1 MARLLLEM
9 HDVHLA
15 YRLRKSFFRSE
26 HHPVINGVSLQIHQG
41 QRLGIMGHN
50 GAGKSTLLRLM
61 AGIYAP
67 DRGRVI
73 NFGARVSLLSLQAG
87 FDPRLNGWDNALL
100 SGVLMGM
107 SRKEVRLRLK
117 GIHEF
122 CELGDQMN
130 DVLGTYSSGMRARL
144 GFAVA
149 LAMEVDLLLID
160 EVLSVGDQ
168 AFQEKSEKAVR
179 HAVEQGCAMVLVSHS
194 PVKLKK
200 WTDSVLAFEK
210 GMICSSSSEEV
221 LFVS

>member
-1 MARLLLEM
+1 MSRLLLEM
-9 HDVHLA
+9 HDVHLT
-15 YRLRKSFFRSE
+15 YRLRKSLLRSIY
-26 HHPVINGVSLQIHQG
+26 HPVINGVNLNVHQG

-67 DRGRVI
+67 DRGSVI
-73 NFGARVSLLSLQAG
+73 NHGARVSLLSLQAG

-107 SRKEVRLRLK
+107 SSKEARQRLK

-149 LAMEVDLLLID
+149 LAMEADLLLID

-168 AFQEKSEKAVR
+168 DFQEKSEKAVM
-179 HAVEQGCAMVLVSHS
+179 HAVNQGCAMVLVSHS
-194 PVKLKK
+194 PIKLKK
-200 WTDSVLAFEK
+200 WTDSVMTFEK
-210 GMICSSSSEEV
+210 GMLSPAALEKAVSSA
-221 LFVS
+221 

>member
-1 MARLLLEM
+1 MTRLLLEM

-15 YRLRKSFFRSE
+15 YRLRKSFLRSE
-26 HHPVINGVSLQIHQG
+26 YHSVINGVSLQIRQG

-67 DRGRVI
+67 DRGRVT

-107 SRKEVRLRLK
+107 SRKEARLRLK

-122 CELGDQMN
+122 CELGEQMN

-149 LAMEVDLLLID
+149 LAMEADLLLID

-168 AFQEKSEKAVR
+168 DFQEKSEKAVM

-194 PVKLKK
+194 PIKLKK
-200 WTDSVLAFEK
+200 WTDSVLTFER
-210 GMICSSSSEEV
+210 GMICSPTSEKV
-221 LFVS
+221 LSAP

>member
-15 YRLRKSFFRSE
+15 YRLRRSLFHSE
-26 HHPVINGVSLQIHQG
+26 SHSVINGVSLQIHEG

-67 DRGRVI
+67 DRGRVT

-107 SRKEVRLRLK
+107 SPKEARSRLK

-122 CELGDQMN
+122 CELGDQM
-130 DVLGTYSSGMRARL
+130 DDLLGTYSSGMRARL

-149 LAMEVDLLLID
+149 LAMEADLLLID

-168 AFQEKSEKAVR
+168 DFQEKSEKAVKD
-179 HAVEQGCAMVLVSHS
+179 AVDRGCAMVLVSHS
-194 PVKLKK
+194 PIKLKK
-200 WTDSVLAFEK
+200 WTDSVLTFEK
-210 GMICSSSSEEV
+210 GMICAIESKEASPAP
-221 LFVS
+221 